1 MPVGVSPRGP
11 RCQQW
16 RLLGLLGLAVLHHRF
31 TCTHTHTGRN
41 RPDHPTDG
49 LTGGTYR
56 AIRTPFLIRGFQ
68 GSTRSKRLCLPI
80 TSFRTSDTC
89 CVVSSR
95 HASMQAIA
103 DLDRSQACGLLVS
116 ASPRQRHPLITSG
129 HRETTAAASARAAC
143 RASGASRAGL
153 WRSLTGRRSAAAA
166 PGAACFRRRDL
177 SGLSTRV
184 GSGGG

>member
-1 MPVGVSPRGP
+1 MPVGVCPRGP

-41 RPDHPTDG
+41 RPDRPTDG

-56 AIRTPFLIRGFQ
+56 AIRTPFLIRASREASLQ
-68 GSTRSKRLCLPI
+68 AALSP
-80 TSFRTSDTC
+80 DY
-89 CVVSSR
+89 VVSNIRYLLRCFEPACIYAGNCRFRSLSSLRPSR
-95 HASMQAIA
+95 LRFAPAA
-103 DLDRSQACGLLVS
+103 T
-116 ASPRQRHPLITSG
+116 PLITSG

-153 WRSLTGRRSAAAA
+153 WRPLTGRRSAAAA